1 MSEVWVIASS
11 SWSPKNRHEE
21 QALFRCFKVLKI
33 LQDFPSYRIF
43 GRMYGALNV
52 GKK

>member
-1 MSEVWVIASS
+1 LDFDPDPDPDAVFSS
-11 SWSPKNRHEE
+11 FTVS
-21 QALFRCFKVLKI
+21 KI
-33 LQDFPSYRIF
+33 LQDFSLHQIF

>member
-1 MSEVWVIASS
+1 VFSS
-11 SWSPKNRHEE
+11 
-21 QALFRCFKVLKI
+21 FRIPKI
-33 LQDFPSYRIF
+33 LQDFPSHQIF